1 MNATTT
7 ETVRTALKTA
17 TKRVNNAYLD
27 GSFKSTDRDSDVVVE
42 FSTVYGGLRDITSA
56 LTFAMD
62 EIRKLGLHA
71 TLAHKALIVSEA

>member
-17 TKRVNNAYLD
+17 TKRVANAYLD
-27 GSFKSTDRDSDVVVE
+27 GDFCATDRDSDVVVE
-42 FSTVYGGLRDITSA
+42 FKTVYGGLRDITSA

-62 EIRKLGLHA
+62 EIRKLGLRA